1 MSEKQPKYP
10 FAGLSQGAPI
20 EPIEGYTQYG
30 KDKRRAQALTLPSK
44 GIPMIGGKKKWS
56 LGAGFVVINEEQHE
70 GFWSRMSV
78 HVSHL
83 FNKNGGN
90 IYKRPK

>member
-1 MSEKQPKYP
+1 MSERYP
-10 FAGLSQGAPI
+10 GHGLNQGAPI
-20 EPIEGYTQYG
+20 EPIEGVTIYG
-30 KDKRRAQALTLPSK
+30 KEKRRAQALTLPSK
-44 GIPMIGGKKKWS
+44 GIPMTGGHKKWS

-90 IYKRPK
+90 IYNRTK